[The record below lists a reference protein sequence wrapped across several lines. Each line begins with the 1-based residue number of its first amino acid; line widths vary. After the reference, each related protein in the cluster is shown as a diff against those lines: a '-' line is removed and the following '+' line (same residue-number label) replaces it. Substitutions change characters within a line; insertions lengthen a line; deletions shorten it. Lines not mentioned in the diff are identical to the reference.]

1 MFFKKYCIGSA
12 ILFTLVYGVAVW
24 KYKMFP
30 YEPIQRLKYKIMTK
44 NQHYYDRVEFFKRSN
59 PKCSYVMLGDSITEE
74 GEWNELMGRKDIV
87 NRGISGDTTTGLLE
101 RMEYL
106 GSQPKICFIMIGV
119 NDLSRGLSV
128 EEVFHNYVKIIHT
141 LTSQKITP
149 VIQSILLTDRSGLN
163 PKVIVLNRK
172 LKHFA
177 KSNNIRFIDLN
188 KRLAPEG
195 TLSDLYT
202 GDGQHL
208 NAQGYRIWAEMLKG
222 YML

>member
-1 MFFKKYCIGSA
+1 MFFKKYGVGA
-12 ILFTLVYGVAVW
+12 TILFALVYGAAVW

-30 YEPIQRLKYKIMTK
+30 YEPIQQLKYKIMTK
-44 NQHYYDRVEFFKRSN
+44 NKHYHDRVESFKRSN

-74 GEWNELMGRKDIV
+74 GHWNELMGRHDIA
-87 NRGISGDTTTGLLE
+87 NRGISGDTTTGVLD

-106 GSQPKICFIMIGV
+106 GSHPKICFIMIGV

-128 EEVFHNYVKIIHT
+128 EEVFHNYVTIIHI
-141 LTSQKITP
+141 LASQKITP
-149 VIQSILLTDRSGLN
+149 VIQSILLTDRPGLN

-188 KRLAPEG
+188 KRLASEG
-195 TLSDLYT
+195 VLSDIYT
-202 GDGQHL
+202 VDGQHL
-208 NAQGYRIWAEMLKG
+208 NAQGYTVWGEMLKG
-222 YML
+222 HMQ